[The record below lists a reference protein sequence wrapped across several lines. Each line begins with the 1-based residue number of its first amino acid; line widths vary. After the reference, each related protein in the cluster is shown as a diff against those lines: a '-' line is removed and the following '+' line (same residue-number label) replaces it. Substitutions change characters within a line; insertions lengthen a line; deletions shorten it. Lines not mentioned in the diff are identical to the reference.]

1 MSTANQTLRD
11 FEGKVAFVTG
21 AGGGIGRAAAELF
34 AKRGAAVAVADIKDD
49 LARETAGRI
58 TAAGGRAIALGVD
71 VTSEAAVA
79 DAVARCVKELG
90 GLHCA
95 FNNAGVSDG
104 PMPPGFVDYPLE
116 LWDRLIAVNLSG
128 VFYAMRAQIPAMLKS
143 GGGSIVNTGSVASQ
157 IAFVGVPGY
166 VAAKHG
172 VFGLSKVAALE
183 YGAQGIRCNVIAP
196 GIIETPMT
204 APVLSNPQFREHT
217 ASTIPTGRV
226 GRAEEIA
233 DMALWLC
240 SDRASYANGACFT
253 VDGGYIAR

>member
-1 MSTANQTLRD
+1 MNELKN
-11 FEGKVAFVTG
+11 KVAIITG
-21 AGGGIGRAAAELF
+21 ATGGIGRAAASRFAEEGAKLVLADVNEDAGEALAKEIREL
-34 AKRGAAVAVADIKDD
+34 GSD
-49 LARETAGRI
+49 
-58 TAAGGRAIALGVD
+58 AIFVRTD
-71 VTSEAAVA
+71 VSKPHEHERLVEAAMVNFGRL
-79 DAVARCVKELG
+79 DA
-90 GLHCA
+90 A
-95 FNNAGVSDG
+95 FNNAGISDG

-116 LWDRLIAVNLSG
+116 LWDRLIATNLSG

-183 YGAQGIRCNVIAP
+183 YGAQGVRCNVIAP

-217 ASTIPTGRV
+217 ASTIPSGRV
-226 GRAEEIA
+226 GKAEEIA

-240 SDRASYANGACFT
+240 SNRSSYANGAFFAI
-253 VDGGYIAR
+253 DGGYLAR

>member
-1 MSTANQTLRD
+1 MQELKN
-11 FEGKVAFVTG
+11 KVAIISG
-21 AGGGIGRAAAELF
+21 ATGGIGRSAASRFSEEG
-34 AKRGAAVAVADIKDD
+34 AKLVLADLNEDAGEA
-49 LARETAGRI
+49 LAKEIR
-58 TAAGGRAIALGVD
+58 
-71 VTSEAAVA
+71 
-79 DAVARCVKELG
+79 ELG
-90 GLHCA
+90 GDAIFVRTDVAKPHDHERLVEAAMKNFGRLDAA

-104 PMPPGFVDYPLE
+104 PIPPGFVDYPLE

-172 VFGLSKVAALE
+172 VFGLSKVVALE

-196 GIIETPMT
+196 GIIETPIT

-226 GRAEEIA
+226 GRPEEIA